1 MNNNSYHNTVYLHSA
16 HRLAQL
22 PADAGR
28 EAVFAGRSNAGKS
41 SVINALAGQ
50 KKLARTSRQPG
61 RTRQINFF
69 AVDHDTR
76 LVDLPGYG
84 YARAPGSLRQHWG
97 QLINAYL
104 ERRRCLAG
112 LILIVDIRRCLTEP
126 DVQMLDWCENKNLPA
141 HILLN
146 KADKLSRS
154 AGRQA
159 LATVARDL
167 GENTGVQ
174 LFSAAKKQGLDELC
188 GVLDE
193 WLKKNGPGGHKGEGG
208 PPGPA
213 NPAEGNRGSLR
224 IT

>member
-1 MNNNSYHNTVYLHSA
+1 MNNSPYHNTVYLLSA
-16 HRLAQL
+16 HELAQL

-41 SVINALAGQ
+41 SVINALTRQ
-50 KKLARTSRQPG
+50 KSLARTSRQPG

-112 LILIVDIRRCLTEP
+112 LILIVDIRRCLTEN
-126 DVQMLDWCENKNLPA
+126 DRQLLNWCEDKSLPA
-141 HILLN
+141 HVLLN

-159 LATVARDL
+159 LATVAREL

-188 GVLDE
+188 GTLDE
-193 WLKKNGPGGHKGEGG
+193 WLQRGPEKKKAPG
-208 PPGPA
+208 
-213 NPAEGNRGSLR
+213 S
-224 IT
+224 